1 MTSLFKCLKKGI
13 KECDCFGT
21 FITFRINKDNE
32 LKSVFGGC
40 STLMYSLIAI
50 IYISYMSYRFIARKN
65 INFINAYRIVDSEP
79 FINLTDIGFNFAFG
93 LETSESEIP
102 YVENDIPFFNY
113 SVFLVEWIG
122 DQGIT
127 KSVIPTKK
135 CEENDFHNLVDKSF
149 KKSNLD
155 KLICPDW
162 GGINYTLEGTY
173 MDYYYKYI
181 IIQIGLTEYALNN
194 LDLTK
199 QLFIQNNFEMA
210 LFFLD
215 NAMEYD
221 NRTNPMPMFL
231 NHIFRAMD
239 FNYQKTTDILISP
252 VEFYNDENII
262 VDNPSVKKGLTI
274 DWKIDSFRNSDRS
287 VKRESLVSQII
298 LKTSTKVVELRR
310 SYEKLPIFVADLTGI
325 LEDLLI
331 FLLLTVNVVER
342 IAIDRKLI
350 SKMLKFR
357 GSKYYDIDYLVKTFN
372 KEKINTNLMKIINKP
387 NLDIVKTPKG
397 GLKSGRKS
405 VMTLL
410 ENRSFDIKKTRTVN
424 FLENQGKKNNFLNNY
439 SPERTTYMR
448 KTFEFPKH
456 EIQSEINIEVQPTE
470 RDGINM
476 LNHSTKKSY
485 MNSYMSIHSI
495 SSLDDVTQDNKR
507 NIIIDDLN
515 SSHIINKNNNSSN
528 NNSNNNSTNEKKT
541 NENEY
546 KKNVNDFANLR
557 AGICETIF
565 IKLFFWISKG
575 MKRRKSIILKG
586 EERVHYYLDVFNYI
600 KKMQEIDLLT
610 YCIFDQDQFKLF
622 EYLSKPP
629 VKFDGQDFNVYNEF
643 LNRQVS
649 YKSIDKDEIENLY
662 KAYNNIRKKEDL
674 LFEDIKLLRLVNAEV
689 KFYG

>member
-1 MTSLFKCLKKGI
+1 MSSLFKCLKKVI

-21 FITFRINKDNE
+21 FVTFRINKDNE

-40 STLMYSLIAI
+40 STIIYSLIALV
-50 IYISYMSYRFIARKN
+50 YVSYMTYRFIAKKD
-65 INFINAYRIVDSEP
+65 INFINAYRIVESEP

-93 LETSESEIP
+93 LETSESEEP
-102 YVENDIPFFNY
+102 YIESDIPFFNY
-113 SVFLVEWIG
+113 SVYLVEWIS

-127 KSVIPTKK
+127 KSIIPTKSCQK
-135 CEENDFHNLVDKSF
+135 SDFHNLVDNSF
-149 KKSNLD
+149 KKSSLD

-194 LDLTK
+194 LELTR
-199 QLFIQNNFEMA
+199 QLFYQNNFEMA

-215 NAMEYD
+215 NAMDYD
-221 NRTNPMPMFL
+221 NRSNPMPLFL
-231 NHIFRAMD
+231 NHIFRTMD

-262 VDNPSVKKGLTI
+262 IDNPTVTKGLTI
-274 DWKIDSFRNSDRS
+274 DWKIDSFRNSDRNI
-287 VKRESLVSQII
+287 KKESLVSQII

-331 FLLLTVNVVER
+331 FLLLTVNIVER

-357 GSKYYDIDYLVKTFN
+357 GSKYYDIDYLVNTFKKDSLN
-372 KEKINTNLMKIINKP
+372 NNLMKIINKP
-387 NLDIVKTPKG
+387 TLDIVKTPKG

-405 VMTLL
+405 VMSLL
-410 ENRSFDIKKTRTVN
+410 ENRSFDIKKTKTIA
-424 FLENQGKKNNFLNNY
+424 FLENQGKKNNFLSNY
-439 SPERTTYMR
+439 SPERTNHMK
-448 KTFEFPKH
+448 KTFDLGKN
-456 EIQSEINIEVQPTE
+456 EIKSEINIEVQPTE

-476 LNHSTKKSY
+476 LNHSGKKSII
-485 MNSYMSIHSI
+485 NSYLSIHSI
-495 SSLDDVTQDNKR
+495 SSLEDVTQDKK
-507 NIIIDDLN
+507 NIKIEDLN
-515 SSHIINKNNNSSN
+515 TSNILENTNNSNNKNKNNNEKIYNDNDKKYN
-528 NNSNNNSTNEKKT
+528 ND
-541 NENEY
+541 Y
-546 KKNVNDFANLR
+546 KNLR
-557 AGICETIF
+557 AGICETIL
-565 IKLFFWISKG
+565 IKLCFWVSKG

-586 EERVHYYLDVFNYI
+586 EDRVHYYLDVFNYI

-610 YCIFDQDQFKLF
+610 YCIFDHDQYKLF

-629 VKFDGQDFNVYNEF
+629 VKFDGQDLNVYNEF
-643 LNRQVS
+643 LSRQVT
-649 YKSIDKDEIENLY
+649 YKSIDKNEVENLY
-662 KAYNNIRKKEDL
+662 KAYNNIKKKEDL
-674 LFEDIKLLRLVNAEV
+674 LFEDIKLLRLVNAEIQ
-689 KFYG
+689 FYS

>member
-1 MTSLFKCLKKGI
+1 MSSLFKCIKKVI

-21 FITFRINKDNE
+21 FVTFRINKDNE

-40 STLMYSLIAI
+40 STLIYSLIAL
-50 IYISYMSYRFIARKN
+50 IYVSYMTYRFIAKKD
-65 INFINAYRIVDSEP
+65 INFINAYRIVESEP

-93 LETSESEIP
+93 LETSESEEP
-102 YVENDIPFFNY
+102 YIESDIPFFNY
-113 SVFLVEWIG
+113 SVYLVEWIS

-127 KSVIPTKK
+127 KSVIPTKSCQK
-135 CEENDFHNLVDKSF
+135 SDFHNLVDNSF
-149 KKSNLD
+149 KKSSLD

-199 QLFIQNNFEMA
+199 QLFYKNNFEMA

-221 NRTNPMPMFL
+221 NKTNPMPLFL
-231 NHIFRAMD
+231 NHIFRSMD

-262 VDNPSVKKGLTI
+262 IDNPTVTKGLTI
-274 DWKIDSFRNSDRS
+274 DWKIDSFRNSDRNI
-287 VKRESLVSQII
+287 KKESLVSQII
-298 LKTSTKVVELRR
+298 LKTSTKVIELRR
-310 SYEKLPIFVADLTGI
+310 SYQKLPIFVADLTGI

-331 FLLLTVNVVER
+331 FLLLTVNIVER

-357 GSKYYDIDYLVKTFN
+357 GSKYYDIDYLVNTFKKDSLN
-372 KEKINTNLMKIINKP
+372 NNLMKIINKP
-387 NLDIVKTPKG
+387 TLDIVKTPKG

-405 VMTLL
+405 VMSLL
-410 ENRSFDIKKTRTVN
+410 ENRSFDIKKTRTIT
-424 FLENQGKKNNFLNNY
+424 FLENQGKKNNFLSNY
-439 SPERTTYMR
+439 SPERTNHIK
-448 KTFEFPKH
+448 KTFDLGKN
-456 EIQSEINIEVQPTE
+456 EIKSEINIEVQPTE

-476 LNHSTKKSY
+476 LNHSGKKSII
-485 MNSYMSIHSI
+485 NSYLSIHSI
-495 SSLDDVTQDNKR
+495 SSLEDVTQEKK
-507 NIIIDDLN
+507 NIKIEDLN
-515 SSHIINKNNNSSN
+515 TSNILENTNNSNNKNKNNNEKIYNDNDKKYN
-528 NNSNNNSTNEKKT
+528 ND
-541 NENEY
+541 Y
-546 KKNVNDFANLR
+546 KNLR

-565 IKLFFWISKG
+565 IKLCFWVSKG
-575 MKRRKSIILKG
+575 MRRRKNIILKG
-586 EERVHYYLDVFNYI
+586 EDRVHYYLDVFNYI

-610 YCIFDQDQFKLF
+610 YCIFDHDQYKLF

-629 VKFDGQDFNVYNEF
+629 VKFDGQDLNVYNEF
-643 LNRQVS
+643 LNRQVT
-649 YKSIDKDEIENLY
+649 YKSIDKNEVENLY
-662 KAYNNIRKKEDL
+662 KAYNNIKKKEDL
-674 LFEDIKLLRLVNAEV
+674 LFEDIKLLRLVNAEIQ
-689 KFYG
+689 FYD

>member
-1 MTSLFKCLKKGI
+1 MSSLFKCIKKVI

-21 FITFRINKDNE
+21 FVTFRINKDNE

-40 STLMYSLIAI
+40 STLIYSLIAL
-50 IYISYMSYRFIARKN
+50 IYVSYMTYRFIAKKD
-65 INFINAYRIVDSEP
+65 INFINAYRIVESEP

-93 LETSESEIP
+93 LETSESEEP
-102 YVENDIPFFNY
+102 YIESDIPFFNY
-113 SVFLVEWIG
+113 SVYLVEWIS

-127 KSVIPTKK
+127 KSVIPTKSCQK
-135 CEENDFHNLVDKSF
+135 SDFHNLVDNSF
-149 KKSNLD
+149 KKSSLD

-199 QLFIQNNFEMA
+199 QLFYKNNFEMA

-221 NRTNPMPMFL
+221 NKTNPMPLFL
-231 NHIFRAMD
+231 NHIFRSMD

-262 VDNPSVKKGLTI
+262 IDNPTVTKGLTI
-274 DWKIDSFRNSDRS
+274 DWKIDSFRNSDRNI
-287 VKRESLVSQII
+287 KKESLVSQII
-298 LKTSTKVVELRR
+298 LKTSTKVIELRR
-310 SYEKLPIFVADLTGI
+310 SYQKLPIFVADLTGI

-331 FLLLTVNVVER
+331 FLLLTVNIVER

-357 GSKYYDIDYLVKTFN
+357 GSKYYDIDYLVNTFKKDSLN
-372 KEKINTNLMKIINKP
+372 NNLMKIINKP
-387 NLDIVKTPKG
+387 TLDIVKTPKG

-405 VMTLL
+405 VMSLL
-410 ENRSFDIKKTRTVN
+410 ENRSFDIKKTRTIT
-424 FLENQGKKNNFLNNY
+424 FLENQGKKNNFLSNY
-439 SPERTTYMR
+439 SPERTNHIK
-448 KTFEFPKH
+448 KTFDLGKN
-456 EIQSEINIEVQPTE
+456 EIKSEINIEVQPTE

-476 LNHSTKKSY
+476 LNHSGKKSII
-485 MNSYMSIHSI
+485 NSYLSIHSI
-495 SSLDDVTQDNKR
+495 SSLEDVTQEKK
-507 NIIIDDLN
+507 NIKIEDLN
-515 SSHIINKNNNSSN
+515 TSNILENTNNSNNKNKNNNEKIYNDNDKKYN
-528 NNSNNNSTNEKKT
+528 ND
-541 NENEY
+541 Y
-546 KKNVNDFANLR
+546 KNLR

-565 IKLFFWISKG
+565 IKLCFWVSKG
-575 MKRRKSIILKG
+575 MRRRKSIILKG
-586 EERVHYYLDVFNYI
+586 EDRVHYYLDVFNYI

-610 YCIFDQDQFKLF
+610 YCIFDHDQYKLF

-629 VKFDGQDFNVYNEF
+629 VKFDGQDLNVYNEF
-643 LNRQVS
+643 LNRQVT
-649 YKSIDKDEIENLY
+649 YKSIDKNEVENLY
-662 KAYNNIRKKEDL
+662 KAYNNIKKKEDL
-674 LFEDIKLLRLVNAEV
+674 LFEDIKLLRLVNAEIQ
-689 KFYG
+689 FYD